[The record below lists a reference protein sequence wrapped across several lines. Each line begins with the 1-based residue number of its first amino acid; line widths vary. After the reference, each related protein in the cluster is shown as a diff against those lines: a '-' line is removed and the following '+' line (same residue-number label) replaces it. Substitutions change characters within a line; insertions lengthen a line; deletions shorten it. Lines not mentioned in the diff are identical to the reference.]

1 MDEDRIM
8 RDSKVMEVRQSR
20 EGKRL
25 EKVKMLYEVN
35 QISMKEREIEEEV
48 EKKIKKYRKS
58 DAQGK

>member
-48 EKKIKKYRKS
+48 EEKIKKYRKS